1 MNTTIDAVLAKF
13 PAKPDVRVPLTKWIK
28 RILSMEFPNAK
39 FSVSSDRGSAINIR
53 WIDGPSDKEVEKIV
67 NNFEEGHFDGMT
79 DMYEYYGDN
88 NPWRK
93 AFGGARYI
101 FTHRDVNEA
110 YEVVKRSLISHGVP
124 DDSTHHGAQ
133 STAYRMISNTTIP
146 NGARVI
152 GVAHRDNVRVGMME
166 DFYHIVTVNK

>member
-1 MNTTIDAVLAKF
+1 MNTTIASVLAKF
-13 PAKPDVRVPLTKWIK
+13 PAKTDKRTPLTTWIK
-28 RILSMEFPNAK
+28 RILTMEFPGVK
-39 FSVSSDRGSAINIR
+39 FSVTCDHGSVNVR
-53 WIDGPSDKEVEKIV
+53 WADGPSDKEVDSIV
-67 NNFEEGHFDGMT
+67 NLFEEGHFDGMT
-79 DMYEYYGDN
+79 DMYEYYEKDN
-88 NPWRK
+88 EWRK
-93 AFGGARYI
+93 AFGGARYV